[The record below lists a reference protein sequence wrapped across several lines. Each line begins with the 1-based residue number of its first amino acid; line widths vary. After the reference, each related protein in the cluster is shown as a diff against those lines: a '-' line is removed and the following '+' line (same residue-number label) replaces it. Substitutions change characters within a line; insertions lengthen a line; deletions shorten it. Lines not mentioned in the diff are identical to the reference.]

1 MSDPAYAGLGTL
13 AATASNGA
21 ERAAGLFRGVPAT
34 LIKQLPYT
42 AAKNV
47 AFDALMDAGRSR
59 CPWAPVVAGLL
70 MPRWTVTFLAA
81 LAAAASRPS
90 RRSPATPSCRR

>member
-1 MSDPAYAGLGTL
+1 M
-13 AATASNGA
+13 
-21 ERAAGLFRGVPAT
+21 PAT

-47 AFDALMDAGRSR
+47 AFDALMDAGRFAL
-59 CPWAPVVAGLL
+59 PVGAPVVAGLL

-81 LAAAASRPS
+81 LAAACLRPS